1 MATLI
6 TRDELAVK
14 LAEGT
19 IALVDA
25 QGPGLF
31 EAEHIPGAIR
41 ASMDNATS
49 VIAAIGPDLGREI
62 VTYCT
67 DLACT
72 GSEIA
77 VVGLESLGY
86 RNVRRYA
93 EGKADWVAAGLP
105 TQSGQSA

>member
-1 MATLI
+1 MASLI
-6 TRDELAVK
+6 TRDELVAK
-14 LAEGT
+14 LADGT

-41 ASMDNATS
+41 ASIDDPAA
-49 VIAAIGPDLGREI
+49 VIKAIGPDLDREI

-72 GSEIA
+72 GSQMA
-77 VVGLESLGY
+77 VAGLESLGY

-93 EGKADWVAAGLP
+93 EGKADWAAAGLP
-105 TQSGQSA
+105 TQSA

>member
-6 TRDELAVK
+6 TRDELVAK
-14 LAEGT
+14 LADGM

-41 ASMDNATS
+41 ARVDDPAA
-49 VIAAIGPDLGREI
+49 VIAAIGPDLDREI

-67 DLACT
+67 DFACT
-72 GSEIA
+72 GSETA
-77 VVGLESLGY
+77 VAGLESLGY

-93 EGKADWVAAGLP
+93 EGKADWTAAGLP
-105 TQSGQSA
+105 TQSA

>member
-6 TRDELAVK
+6 TRDELAAK
-14 LAEGT
+14 LATGT
-19 IALVDA
+19 LALVDA

-31 EAEHIPGAIR
+31 EVEHIPGAICAR
-41 ASMDNATS
+41 VDDPTA
-49 VIAAIGPDLGREI
+49 VITAIGPDLDREI

-93 EGKADWVAAGLP
+93 EGKADWAAAGLP
-105 TQSGQSA
+105 TQSVQPA